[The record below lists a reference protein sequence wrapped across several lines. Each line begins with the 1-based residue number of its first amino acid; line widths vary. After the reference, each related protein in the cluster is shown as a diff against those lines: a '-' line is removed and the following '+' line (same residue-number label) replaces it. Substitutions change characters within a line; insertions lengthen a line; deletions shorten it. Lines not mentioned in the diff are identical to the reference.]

1 MMHDMACSLLR
12 QPAGREKSAKMNAMN
27 TAAPLQFLSDL
38 LEAVC
43 DRLETVRLPEWLDH
57 EIRNRVVLAFN
68 HVLLQNPQ
76 AQQRLREQQG
86 KVLHAQWQQWS
97 LRLQV
102 TPAGLFALADETRN
116 PHLTVQAEDAD
127 ILQLARQAMWG
138 QRPETH
144 ISGDAELAAL
154 VHWLTANVRWD
165 GEADLARLIGPETA
179 RHATDV
185 LRHVRQALQD
195 FVGTVRPLAARHDG
209 ERGEPWETNGKPE

>member
-38 LEAVC
+38 LGAAR
-43 DRLETVRLPEWLDH
+43 DRLGAPRLPEWLDH
-57 EIRNRVVLAFN
+57 EIRNRIVLVLN
-68 HVLLQNPQ
+68 HVLQQHPQ

-179 RHATDV
+179 HHATGV

>member
-38 LEAVC
+38 LGAAR
-43 DRLETVRLPEWLDH
+43 DRLGAPRLPEWLDH
-57 EIRNRVVLAFN
+57 EIRNRIVLVLN
-68 HVLLQNPQ
+68 HVLQQHPQ

-195 FVGTVRPLAARHDG
+195 FVDAMMPLAARHGG

>member
-38 LEAVC
+38 LGAAR
-43 DRLETVRLPEWLDH
+43 DRLGAPRLPEWLDH
-57 EIRNRVVLAFN
+57 EIRNRIVLVLN
-68 HVLLQNPQ
+68 HVLQQHPQ
-76 AQQRLREQQG
+76 AQQRLREQQD
-86 KVLHAQWQQWS
+86 KVLLAQWQQWS

-154 VHWLTANVRWD
+154 VHWLAANVRWD

-195 FVGTVRPLAARHDG
+195 FVDAMMPLAARHGG

>member
-38 LEAVC
+38 LGAAR
-43 DRLETVRLPEWLDH
+43 DRLGAPRLPEWLDH
-57 EIRNRVVLAFN
+57 EIRNRIVLVLN
-68 HVLLQNPQ
+68 HVLQQHPQ
-76 AQQRLREQQG
+76 AQQRLREQQD
-86 KVLHAQWQQWS
+86 KVLLAQWQQWS

-154 VHWLTANVRWD
+154 VHWLAANVRWD
-165 GEADLARLIGPETA
+165 GEADLARVIGPETA

-195 FVGTVRPLAARHDG
+195 FVDAMMPLAARHGG

>member
-38 LEAVC
+38 LGAAR
-43 DRLETVRLPEWLDH
+43 DRLGAPRLPEWLDH
-57 EIRNRVVLAFN
+57 EIRNRIVLVLN
-68 HVLLQNPQ
+68 HVLQQHPQ
-76 AQQRLREQQG
+76 AQQRLREQQD
-86 KVLHAQWQQWS
+86 KVLLAQWQQWS

-179 RHATDV
+179 RHATGV

-195 FVGTVRPLAARHDG
+195 FVDAMMPLAARHGG

>member
-1 MMHDMACSLLR
+1 MMHAWRVQSAASID
-12 QPAGREKSAKMNAMN
+12 QREKSVKMAAMN

-38 LEAVC
+38 LGAAR
-43 DRLETVRLPEWLDH
+43 DRLGASRLPDWLDH
-57 EIRNRVVLAFN
+57 EIRNRIVLLLN
-68 HVLLQNPQ
+68 HVLQQHPR
-76 AQQRLREQQG
+76 AQQRLREQQD
-86 KVLHAQWQQWS
+86 KVLLAQWQQLS

-102 TPAGLFALADETRN
+102 TPAGLFALADEPRS
-116 PHLTVQAEDAD
+116 PHLTVRVEDTD
-127 ILQLARQAMWG
+127 VLQLARQAMWG

-154 VHWLTANVRWD
+154 VHWLAANVHWD

-179 RHATDV
+179 HQVVGV

-195 FVGTVRPLAARHDG
+195 FVDAVMPLAARHDG

>member
-12 QPAGREKSAKMNAMN
+12 QPAGRGKSAKMSTMN

-76 AQQRLREQQG
+76 AQQRLREQQD
-86 KVLHAQWQQWS
+86 KVLLAQWQQWS

-102 TPAGLFALADETRN
+102 TPAGLFALADETRS
-116 PHLTVQAEDAD
+116 PHLTVQAEDAG

-195 FVGTVRPLAARHDG
+195 FVDAMMPLAARHGG

>member
-1 MMHDMACSLLR
+1 M
-12 QPAGREKSAKMNAMN
+12 G
-27 TAAPLQFLSDL
+27 AAR
-38 LEAVC
+38 
-43 DRLETVRLPEWLDH
+43 DRLGAPRLPEWLDH
-57 EIRNRVVLAFN
+57 EIRNRIVLVLN
-68 HVLLQNPQ
+68 HVLQQHPQ
-76 AQQRLREQQG
+76 AQQRLREQQD
-86 KVLHAQWQQWS
+86 KVLLAQWQQWS

-195 FVGTVRPLAARHDG
+195 FVDAMMPLAARHGG

>member
-38 LEAVC
+38 LGAAR
-43 DRLETVRLPEWLDH
+43 DRLGAPRLPEWLDH
-57 EIRNRVVLAFN
+57 EIRNRIVLVLN
-68 HVLLQNPQ
+68 HVLQQHPQ
-76 AQQRLREQQG
+76 AQQRLREQQD
-86 KVLHAQWQQWS
+86 KVLLAQWQQWS

-102 TPAGLFALADETRN
+102 TPAGLFALADETRS
-116 PHLTVQAEDAD
+116 PHLTVQAEDAGT
-127 ILQLARQAMWG
+127 LQLARQAMWG

-179 RHATDV
+179 RHATGV

-195 FVGTVRPLAARHDG
+195 FVDAMMPLAARHGG

>member
-38 LEAVC
+38 LGAAR
-43 DRLETVRLPEWLDH
+43 DRLGAPRLPEWLDH
-57 EIRNRVVLAFN
+57 EIRNRIVLVLN
-68 HVLLQNPQ
+68 HVLQQHPQ
-76 AQQRLREQQG
+76 AQQRLREQQD
-86 KVLHAQWQQWS
+86 KVLLAQWQQWS

-102 TPAGLFALADETRN
+102 TPAGLFALADETRS
-116 PHLTVQAEDAD
+116 PHLTVQAEDAG

-195 FVGTVRPLAARHDG
+195 FVDAMMPLAARHGG

>member
-38 LEAVC
+38 LGAAR
-43 DRLETVRLPEWLDH
+43 DRLGAPRLPEWLDH
-57 EIRNRVVLAFN
+57 EIRNRIVLVLN
-68 HVLLQNPQ
+68 HVLQQHPQ
-76 AQQRLREQQG
+76 AQQRLREQQD
-86 KVLHAQWQQWS
+86 KVLLAQWQQWS

-154 VHWLTANVRWD
+154 VHWLAANVRWD

-179 RHATDV
+179 RHATGV

-195 FVGTVRPLAARHDG
+195 FVDAMMPLAARHGG

>member
-38 LEAVC
+38 LGAAR
-43 DRLETVRLPEWLDH
+43 DRLGAPRLPEWLDH
-57 EIRNRVVLAFN
+57 EIRNRIVLVLN
-68 HVLLQNPQ
+68 HVLQQHPQ
-76 AQQRLREQQG
+76 AQQRLREQQD
-86 KVLHAQWQQWS
+86 KVLLAQWQQWS

-116 PHLTVQAEDAD
+116 PHLTVQAEGAD
-127 ILQLARQAMWG
+127 ILQLARQAMWA

-179 RHATDV
+179 RHATGV

-195 FVGTVRPLAARHDG
+195 FVDAMMPLAARHGG

>member
-38 LEAVC
+38 LGAAR
-43 DRLETVRLPEWLDH
+43 DRLGAPRLPEWLDH
-57 EIRNRVVLAFN
+57 EIRNRIVLVLN
-68 HVLLQNPQ
+68 HVLQQHPQ
-76 AQQRLREQQG
+76 AQQRLREQQD
-86 KVLHAQWQQWS
+86 KVLLAQWQQWS

-195 FVGTVRPLAARHDG
+195 FVDAMMPLAARHDG